1 MDGGTELQMY
11 RLIALPLSR
20 PIMAIVGLLTFLS
33 SWGDYVWPLLVLRSK
48 EKFTLMLGL
57 ATFTGNTQVM
67 FGPLMAGY
75 VIASI
80 PTAIIIILMMRTFA
94 GAALVGAFK

>member
-1 MDGGTELQMY
+1 MDGGTELNMY
-11 RLIALPLSR
+11 RMIALPLSR

-33 SWGDYVWPLLVLRSK
+33 TWGDYVWPLLVLRSN

-57 ATFTGNTQVM
+57 AKFTGNTQVM

-75 VIASI
+75 VIAL
-80 PTAIIIILMMRTFA
+80 TAIIIILMMRTFA
-94 GAALVGAFK
+94 GATLVGAFK

>member
-1 MDGGTELQMY
+1 
-11 RLIALPLSR
+11 
-20 PIMAIVGLLTFLS
+20 
-33 SWGDYVWPLLVLRSK
+33 
-48 EKFTLMLGL
+48 
-57 ATFTGNTQVM
+57 M

-80 PTAIIIILMMRTFA
+80 PTAIIIVLMMRTFA